1 MKIVLIQPKAGRI
14 SPEYIHEPLNLGYL
28 ASYLIEKGHKDVS
41 IIVGLFEED
50 DNAILKAADDADI
63 IGFTATSPM
72 VMQALRLAKS
82 LKDDK
87 KLIVM
92 GGSHASSE
100 PEHLLNTGL
109 VDIAIRGEGEVALEE
124 LVSCIDKGEKWR
136 DIHGISFK
144 DGSNIIHNQRQELI
158 ADLDSIPFPAR
169 DLFDQKRFIDIG
181 YEKHNDR
188 GIWILSSRG
197 CPYRCT
203 YCSSHDV
210 WTRKWRERSAENIV
224 EEILYMVERYGANR
238 INFADDTFTVSK
250 KRLREFGNLLVE
262 KNVNISWGCN
272 VRVDTIDESLLHLM
286 KKSGCKDIWIGVESG
301 SPRVSKI
308 IKKDI
313 DLNKANDVFRWAK
326 EAGLK
331 RRGYFMVEI
340 PGETVENIIETERF
354 VEEVEPD
361 TLSFSIFTP
370 YPGCDAY
377 KQWKEEGVEVDK
389 IDWSNVDLFETVV
402 AGTDSMSAEEIKHQ
416 HERLCAKFKGLWKK

>member
-1 MKIVLIQPKAGRI
+1 
-14 SPEYIHEPLNLGYL
+14 
-28 ASYLIEKGHKDVS
+28 
-41 IIVGLFEED
+41 
-50 DNAILKAADDADI
+50 
-63 IGFTATSPM
+63 
-72 VMQALRLAKS
+72 
-82 LKDDK
+82 
-87 KLIVM
+87 
-92 GGSHASSE
+92 
-100 PEHLLNTGL
+100 
-109 VDIAIRGEGEVALEE
+109 
-124 LVSCIDKGEKWR
+124 
-136 DIHGISFK
+136 
-144 DGSNIIHNQRQELI
+144 
-158 ADLDSIPFPAR
+158 
-169 DLFDQKRFIDIG
+169 
-181 YEKHNDR
+181 
-188 GIWILSSRG
+188 
-197 CPYRCT
+197 
-203 YCSSHDV
+203 
-210 WTRKWRERSAENIV
+210 
-224 EEILYMVERYGANR
+224 
-238 INFADDTFTVSK
+238 
-250 KRLREFGNLLVE
+250 
-262 KNVNISWGCN
+262 
-272 VRVDTIDESLLHLM
+272 VDTIDESLLHLM